1 MQDKLR
7 LKGRLKCFSF
17 TPISEWVLRHGNEL
31 GETRKFGSPWLGFV
45 PQRISHHSLAIA
57 THTLLFH
64 SAIFLC
70 LFVCVNQR
78 LPPIELFSAID
89 YHMLIANISLPLCA
103 AVLISTQ
110 KNNWES
116 IKSTWE
122 LCLCVWWVHVIY
134 VREAC
139 PRHPRLFFTSAKR
152 GWEGV

>member
-1 MQDKLR
+1 MHLNFR
-7 LKGRLKCFSF
+7 LKFSSF
-17 TPISEWVLRHGNEL
+17 APASEWVSTASRQWTWRDKKVWITVIGIRSATYFPPFSGHCYAHTPFSL
-31 GETRKFGSPWLGFV
+31 
-45 PQRISHHSLAIA
+45 SH
-57 THTLLFH
+57 LLMF
-64 SAIFLC
+64 IR
-70 LFVCVNQR
+70 QR

-139 PRHPRLFFTSAKR
+139 PRQHRLFFTSAKR